1 MKVEYINPF
10 IQGTTNVLKNVCN
23 EETTLGKIFL
33 KNSPYTGETISIIIG
48 VTGDIKGQ
56 VIFSLNI
63 ESACSI
69 ASKMMMGMPVEE
81 MDELAKSAIS
91 ELTNMILGNT
101 ATIFYNNGIMIDI
114 TPPSL
119 IMGQNIQISTTKTE
133 TVCIPLKLSDGKE
146 FAIDVALQENKK

>member
-1 MKVEYINPF
+1 MNVEYINPF
-10 IQGTTNVLKNVCN
+10 IQGTQSVLKNVCN
-23 EETTLGKIFL
+23 EDTSLGKIYL
-33 KNSPYTGETISIIIG
+33 KSSPYTGETISIIIG

-63 ESACSI
+63 NSACTI
-69 ASKMMMGMPVEE
+69 ASKMMMGMPVPE

-101 ATIFYNNGIMIDI
+101 ATLFYNKGINIDI

-119 IMGQNIQISTTKTE
+119 LMGQNIQISTTKSQTI
-133 TVCIPLKLSDGKE
+133 CIPLKLNDGNNFE
-146 FAIDVALQENKK
+146 IDVSLQSNPK